1 MTAPSSGRR
10 FVVVGAGVLGVTLTA
25 RLAEA
30 GAAVTLLEQAR
41 PGHAATRSS
50 FAWLNANNKVPRAY
64 HDLNHAGLR
73 AWSARADGLGRPD
86 WYRPSGNLEWAVT
99 PDAGVELAARVSR
112 LADWGYPAHLI
123 SAAAAAELEPALRRP
138 GSPKRGPCSPSRWS
152 PP

>member
-30 GAAVTLLEQAR
+30 GAAVTLLEQPR

-64 HDLNHAGLR
+64 HDLNRAGLR
-73 AWSARADGLGRPD
+73 AWSARAEGLGRPD

-99 PDAGVELAARVSR
+99 PDAGV
-112 LADWGYPAHLI
+112 PAGVI
-123 SAAAAAELEPALRRP
+123 
-138 GSPKRGPCSPSRWS
+138 GPP
-152 PP
+152 